1 MHDVTDSIHADEVY
15 DGCEQLMTVYV
26 KFAVVHKFVF

>member
-15 DGCEQLMTVYV
+15 DGCEQLMTVNSGT
-26 KFAVVHKFVF
+26 